1 MKTGN
6 KFLIIMLVVIVG
18 LSFLIFYKVDERE
31 HVIITQ
37 FGQPV
42 KTITDPGL
50 YYKWP
55 DPVQTVNRFEKRL
68 MLYKTRLIEYLTQD
82 KKNII
87 VQCFVCW
94 RIDNPLEFF
103 QAVGNNISA
112 AKKIDDIVCA
122 QLGSILG
129 NYEMASIISI
139 EKDSVKIKEIEKVI
153 TENSNKKTIDSYG
166 IKIKEVGICRLAL
179 PQDNVESV
187 YKRMKSERESI
198 ANKYRAE
205 GREKADII
213 RSEANKIQSDILSE
227 AYKDAEIIKG
237 EGDAAATKIYAEAF
251 EKDSAFYKFI
261 RTLESYKRIID
272 DKTTVVLS
280 SKSDLFKYLNKKTNK
295 VGK

>member
-1 MKTGN
+1 MKAGN

-18 LSFLIFYKVDERE
+18 LSFLVFYKVDERE

-37 FGQPV
+37 FGHPV
-42 KTITDPGL
+42 KTIDKPGL

-68 MLYKTRLIEYLTQD
+68 MLYRTRLIEYLTQD

-112 AKKIDDIVCA
+112 TKKIDDIICA
-122 QLGSILG
+122 QLGSVLG
-129 NYEMASIISI
+129 NYEISSIISTK
-139 EKDSVKIKEIEKVI
+139 KDAVKIKEIEKTI
-153 TENSNKKTIDSYG
+153 TKNSNKKTIDSYG
-166 IKIKEVGICRLAL
+166 IEIKEIGICRLAL

-251 EKDSAFYKFI
+251 EKDPAFYKFM

-280 SKSDLFKYLNKKTNK
+280 SKSDLFKYLNKKTNEDSK
-295 VGK
+295 

>member
-1 MKTGN
+1 MKAGN
-6 KFLIIMLVVIVG
+6 RFLIIILVVIVG
-18 LSFLIFYKVDERE
+18 LSFLVFYRVDERE

-37 FGQPV
+37 FGHPV
-42 KTITDPGL
+42 KTIGNPGL

-68 MLYKTRLIEYLTQD
+68 MLYRTRLIEYLTQD

-103 QAVGNNISA
+103 QAVGNNINA
-112 AKKIDDIVCA
+112 AKKIDDIICA
-122 QLGSILG
+122 QLGSVLG
-129 NYEMASIISI
+129 NYEISSIISTK
-139 EKDSVKIKEIEKVI
+139 KDAVKIKEIEKTI
-153 TENSNKKTIDSYG
+153 TKNSNKKTIDSYG
-166 IKIKEVGICRLAL
+166 IEIKEIGICRLAL

-251 EKDSAFYKFI
+251 EKDPAFYKFM

-280 SKSDLFKYLNKKTNK
+280 SKSDLFKYLNKKTNEDSK
-295 VGK
+295 

>member
-1 MKTGN
+1 MKAGN
-6 KFLIIMLVVIVG
+6 KFLIIMLIVIVG
-18 LSFLIFYKVDERE
+18 LSFLVFYKVDERE
-31 HVIITQ
+31 HVVITQ
-37 FGQPV
+37 FGHPV
-42 KTITDPGL
+42 KTITEPGL

-94 RIDNPLEFF
+94 RIDEPLEFF
-103 QAVGNNISA
+103 QAIGNNISA

-122 QLGSILG
+122 QIGSILG
-129 NYEMASIISI
+129 NYEMSSIISI
-139 EKDSVKIKEIEKVI
+139 EKDAVKIKEIEKAI
-153 TENSNKKTIDSYG
+153 TENSNKKTMDSYG
-166 IKIKEVGICRLAL
+166 IEIKEIGICRLAL

-213 RSEANKIQSDILSE
+213 RSEANKIQSNILSE

-261 RTLESYKRIID
+261 RTLESYKKIID

-280 SKSDLFKYLNKKTNK
+280 SKSDLLKYLNKKTNK
-295 VGK
+295 ATK

>member
-139 EKDSVKIKEIEKVI
+139 EKDSVKIKEIEKAI

-166 IKIKEVGICRLAL
+166 IKIKEIGICRLAL

>member
-94 RIDNPLEFF
+94 RIDNSLGFF

-139 EKDSVKIKEIEKVI
+139 EKDSVKIKEIEKAI

-166 IKIKEVGICRLAL
+166 IKIKEIGICRLAL

>member
-1 MKTGN
+1 MKIGN
-6 KFLIIMLVVIVG
+6 KFLIAVLVAIVG

-31 HVIITQ
+31 CVVVTQ
-37 FGQPV
+37 FGHPV
-42 KTITDPGL
+42 KTITEPGL

-139 EKDSVKIKEIEKVI
+139 EKDSLKIKEIEKAI

-166 IKIKEVGICRLAL
+166 IKIKEIGICRLAL

>member
-1 MKTGN
+1 MN
-6 KFLIIMLVVIVG
+6 
-18 LSFLIFYKVDERE
+18 
-31 HVIITQ
+31 
-37 FGQPV
+37 
-42 KTITDPGL
+42 
-50 YYKWP
+50 
-55 DPVQTVNRFEKRL
+55 
-68 MLYKTRLIEYLTQD
+68 IE
-82 KKNII
+82 NII

-94 RIDNPLEFF
+94 RIDDPLEFF
-103 QAVGNNISA
+103 QAVGNNTSA
-112 AKKIDDIVCA
+112 ATNINDIVCA

-129 NYEMASIISI
+129 NYEMSSIIST
-139 EKDSVKIKEIEKVI
+139 EKDAVKIKEIEKII
-153 TENSNKKTIDSYG
+153 TENSNKKTMDSYG
-166 IKIKEVGICRLAL
+166 IEIKEIGICRLAL

-213 RSEANKIQSDILSE
+213 RSEANKIQSNILSE

-251 EKDSAFYKFI
+251 EKDSAFYRFI
-261 RTLESYKRIID
+261 RTLESYKKIID

-295 VGK
+295 ADK

>member
-94 RIDNPLEFF
+94 RIDNSLGFF

-112 AKKIDDIVCA
+112 TKKIDDIVCA

-139 EKDSVKIKEIEKVI
+139 EKDSVKIKEIEKAI

-166 IKIKEVGICRLAL
+166 IKIKEIGICRLAL

>member
-139 EKDSVKIKEIEKVI
+139 EKDSVKIKEIEKAI

>member
-1 MKTGN
+1 MKTVN
-6 KFLIIMLVVIVG
+6 KFLIIVLVAIVG

-31 HVIITQ
+31 CVVVTQ
-37 FGQPV
+37 FGHPV
-42 KTITDPGL
+42 KTITESGL

-68 MLYKTRLIEYLTQD
+68 VLYKTRLIEYLTED

-94 RIDNPLEFF
+94 RISEPLRFF

-112 AKKIDDIVCA
+112 EKKIDDIICA

-129 NYEMASIISI
+129 NYEMASIVST
-139 EKDSVKIKEIEKVI
+139 EKDAVKIKEIEKDI
-153 TENSNKKTIDSYG
+153 TKNSNKKTIDSYG
-166 IKIKEVGICRLAL
+166 IEIKEIGICRLAL

-213 RSEANKIQSDILSE
+213 RSEADKIQSDILSE

-237 EGDAAATKIYAEAF
+237 EGDASAIKIYAEAF
-251 EKDSAFYKFI
+251 EKDSAFYRFI

-272 DKTTVVLS
+272 EKTTVVLS

-295 VGK
+295 DSK

>member
-1 MKTGN
+1 MKAGN
-6 KFLIIMLVVIVG
+6 KFLIIMLIVIVG
-18 LSFLIFYKVDERE
+18 LSFLVFYKVDERE
-31 HVIITQ
+31 HVVITQ

-42 KTITDPGL
+42 KTITEPGL
-50 YYKWP
+50 YYIWP

-94 RIDNPLEFF
+94 RIDEPLEFF
-103 QAVGNNISA
+103 QAIGNNISA

-122 QLGSILG
+122 QIGSILG
-129 NYEMASIISI
+129 NYEMSSIISI
-139 EKDSVKIKEIEKVI
+139 EKDAVKIKEIEKAI
-153 TENSNKKTIDSYG
+153 TESSNKKTMDSYG
-166 IKIKEVGICRLAL
+166 IEIKEIGICRLAL

-205 GREKADII
+205 GKEKADII
-213 RSEANKIQSDILSE
+213 RSEANKTQSNILSE

-261 RTLESYKRIID
+261 RTLESYKKIID

-280 SKSDLFKYLNKKTNK
+280 SKSDLLKYLNRKTNK
-295 VGK
+295 ADK

>member
-55 DPVQTVNRFEKRL
+55 DPVQTVNRFDKRL

>member
-1 MKTGN
+1 MKAGN
-6 KFLIIMLVVIVG
+6 KFLIIMLVVIIG
-18 LSFLIFYKVDERE
+18 LSFLVFYKVDERE
-31 HVIITQ
+31 YVIITQ
-37 FGQPV
+37 FGHPV
-42 KTITDPGL
+42 KTITEPGL
-50 YYKWP
+50 CYKWP

-68 MLYKTRLIEYLTQD
+68 ILYKTRLVEYLTQD

-94 RIDNPLEFF
+94 RINDPLEFF

-112 AKKIDDIVCA
+112 AKKIDDIICA

-129 NYEMASIISI
+129 NYEMLSIIST
-139 EKDSVKIKEIEKVI
+139 EKDAVKIKEIEKII
-153 TENSNKKTIDSYG
+153 TENGNEKTMDSYG
-166 IKIKEVGICRLAL
+166 IEIKEIGICRLAL

-205 GREKADII
+205 GKEKADII
-213 RSEANKIQSDILSE
+213 RSEANKIQSNILSE

-251 EKDSAFYKFI
+251 EKDSAFYRFI
-261 RTLESYKRIID
+261 RTLESYKRIIN

-280 SKSDLFKYLNKKTNK
+280 SKSDLFKYINKKTNK
-295 VGK
+295 GSK

>member
-1 MKTGN
+1 MKAGN
-6 KFLIIMLVVIVG
+6 KFLIIMLVVVVG

-31 HVIITQ
+31 YVIITQ
-37 FGQPV
+37 FGHPV
-42 KTITDPGL
+42 KTITEPGL

-68 MLYKTRLIEYLTQD
+68 MLYKARLIEYLTQD

-94 RIDNPLEFF
+94 RIDEPLEFF

-122 QLGSILG
+122 QLGSVLG
-129 NYEMASIISI
+129 NYEMSSIISTK
-139 EKDSVKIKEIEKVI
+139 KDAVKIKEIEKAI

-166 IKIKEVGICRLAL
+166 IEIKEIGICRLAL

-251 EKDSAFYKFI
+251 EKDSAFYRFI

-280 SKSDLFKYLNKKTNK
+280 SKSDLFKYLNKKTDK
-295 VGK
+295 DSK

>member
-1 MKTGN
+1 MKAGN
-6 KFLIIMLVVIVG
+6 KFLIIMLIVIVG
-18 LSFLIFYKVDERE
+18 LSFLVFYKVDERE
-31 HVIITQ
+31 HVVITQ
-37 FGQPV
+37 FGHPV
-42 KTITDPGL
+42 KTITEPGL

-55 DPVQTVNRFEKRL
+55 DPAQTVNRFEKRL

-94 RIDNPLEFF
+94 RIDDPLEFF
-103 QAVGNNISA
+103 QAVGNNTSA
-112 AKKIDDIVCA
+112 ATNINDIVCA
-122 QLGSILG
+122 QLGSIFG
-129 NYEMASIISI
+129 NYEMSSIIST
-139 EKDSVKIKEIEKVI
+139 EKDVVKISEIEKAI
-153 TENSNKKTIDSYG
+153 TKNSNKKTMDSYG
-166 IKIKEVGICRLAL
+166 IEIKEVGICRLAL

-205 GREKADII
+205 GKEKADII
-213 RSEANKIQSDILSE
+213 RSEANKVQSNILSE
-227 AYKDAEIIKG
+227 AYKDAEIIRG

-251 EKDSAFYKFI
+251 EKDSAFYRFI

-280 SKSDLFKYLNKKTNK
+280 SKSDLFKYLNKKTDK
-295 VGK
+295 DSK